1 MSCYHKILVAIDGSP
16 DAEAA
21 LGHAVELAR
30 DQNALITLLT
40 VAPPAATPVGAATSA
55 PPDMLD
61 IHAKL
66 LREAT
71 DSLPADVG
79 VRSRLERGNAGRDDP
94 QGRRG
99 GRSRPDR
106 DGLARPQPRPPRPAR
121 LGLGAGAEGQHDSGA
136 ADAARGERR
145 RAGGSG
151 APPHLPDWLYRREP
165 SERGLSA
172 SGTKREEGHP
182 TPRPMPRL
190 RSSELRKPARGSGA
204 SVSRKLHRIFGSFR
218 PWKLR
223 GFTEAAHLGSGV
235 GFRGEGIG

>member
-55 PPDMLD
+55 PPDMVD

-79 VRSRLERGNAGRDDP
+79 VRSRLERGNAAETILKIAVEDDDDLIVM
-94 QGRRG
+94 GSHG
-99 GRSRPDR
+99 HSRVHR
-106 DGLARPQPRPPRPAR
+106 AL
-121 LGLGAGAEGQHDSGA
+121 LGSVSERVLKASTIPVLLMRHGESAV
-136 ADAARGERR
+136 ARGV
-145 RAGGSG
+145 GS
-151 APPHLPDWLYRREP
+151 P
-165 SERGLSA
+165 SSLA
-172 SGTKREEGHP
+172 
-182 TPRPMPRL
+182 
-190 RSSELRKPARGSGA
+190 
-204 SVSRKLHRIFGSFR
+204 
-218 PWKLR
+218 
-223 GFTEAAHLGSGV
+223 
-235 GFRGEGIG
+235 